1 VMSYTLDIG
10 EPATDACTAS
20 ATFSLPVR
28 VPQRVTTA
36 AKFVPLVSP
45 NRLQS
50 AGYYLTLKLPKA
62 QGLTEKL
69 ARDQHPITVRIR
81 LRRGTTTAPR
91 PSGPATYSV
100 TYRYQSDG
108 EFLEPPKRAP
118 GFVTRYA
125 SNIDWDQTGIS
136 IACNPNAPRRG
147 VRYGFSVQ
155 VTQSGTT
162 VGGMHG
168 GGTCRSERYLRND
181 GARRTRP
188 RITGAN
194 FSAKP

>member
-1 VMSYTLDIG
+1 M
-10 EPATDACTAS
+10 
-20 ATFSLPVR
+20 
-28 VPQRVTTA
+28 
-36 AKFVPLVSP
+36 
-45 NRLQS
+45 
-50 AGYYLTLKLPKA
+50 
-62 QGLTEKL
+62 
-69 ARDQHPITVRIR
+69 RIR
-81 LRRGTTTAPR
+81 LRKGTTTAPR
-91 PSGPATYSV
+91 PSGPATYSI
-100 TYRYQSDG
+100 TYRYQSAA

-155 VTQSGTT
+155 VKQSGTA

-181 GARRTRP
+181 GARCTRP